1 MNTPLLDIQPVA
13 RTVLTASPMIP
24 PFDYTC
30 TVTTPTCTDD
40 AVLVRAILEA
50 SPKLGSCSTH
60 VRFAHGL
67 HVGQGGKITE
77 ILFSAQV
84 DAYNMRKGK

>member
-1 MNTPLLDIQPVA
+1 MTATIATQDATLA
-13 RTVLTASPMIP
+13 RTVLTASP
-24 PFDYTC
+24 
-30 TVTTPTCTDD
+30 
-40 AVLVRAILEA
+40 
-50 SPKLGSCSTH
+50 KLGACSNH